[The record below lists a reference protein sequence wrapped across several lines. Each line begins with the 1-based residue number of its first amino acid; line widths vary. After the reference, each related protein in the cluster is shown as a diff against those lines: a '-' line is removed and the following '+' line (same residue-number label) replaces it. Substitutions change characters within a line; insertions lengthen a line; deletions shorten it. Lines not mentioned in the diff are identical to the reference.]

1 MPKIDKSNAVA
12 LAKSVRNS
20 MIEEDEF
27 LLQPL
32 QNLTL
37 KEIKRFVYFWFD
49 KNIYNEEN
57 EKYMAYLKDKG
68 IIVEGFASMQAME
81 DSMRAM
87 HLNKKLKIITAA
99 SHENHYY
106 KKLQN

>member
-1 MPKIDKSNAVA
+1 
-12 LAKSVRNS
+12 